1 MYRFAREHAAEF
13 TTSMAETEAFETWLE
28 SVKTARILSEWA
40 DGSDAERIVDAFRI
54 GPGDLESRIERAEW
68 LLGAADALA
77 GVVGIDLPAFRRIR
91 NRL

>member
-1 MYRFAREHAAEF
+1 
-13 TTSMAETEAFETWLE
+13 
-28 SVKTARILSEWA
+28 LSEWA
-40 DGSDAERIVDAFRI
+40 DGTDAETIVDAFRI

-77 GVVGIDLPAFRRIR
+77 GVVGVDVPAFRDVR